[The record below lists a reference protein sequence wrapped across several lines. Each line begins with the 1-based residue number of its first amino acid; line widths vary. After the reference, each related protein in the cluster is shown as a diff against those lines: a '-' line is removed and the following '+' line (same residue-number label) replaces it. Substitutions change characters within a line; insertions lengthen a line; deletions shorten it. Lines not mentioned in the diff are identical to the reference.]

1 MLLHTGLD
9 LTSVHITEWAYILLA
24 RRLYDFSPPPETPV
38 NNAIPKKIGRN
49 EEICQRY
56 EAGETMAE
64 LAKVYGISEQRV
76 HQIIHGT

>member
-1 MLLHTGLD
+1 MLHTGLD
-9 LTSVHITEWAYILLA
+9 LTSVHITEWAYIFLA
-24 RRLYDFSPPPETPV
+24 QCLYDFAPLPEMPV

-49 EEICQRY
+49 EEIRQRY

-76 HQIIHGT
+76 HQIVRGA